1 LNRNVQ
7 ELLKAGRFA
16 IVGVANTLVDFTV
29 FTLLAQAAGVNVY
42 LSQVLGYSAGILNSY
57 TFNRSWTFRTE
68 ERFFSSTL
76 ARFLALNLSML
87 LFSTGILYLAINLG
101 GLPKIPAK
109 ITATGVTMV
118 VNFLVSRFW
127 VFRRQREGQAGDPAP
142 PS

>member
-1 LNRNVQ
+1 MNRNVQ

-87 LFSTGILYLAINLG
+87 LFSTGILYLA
-101 GLPKIPAK
+101 KIPAK

-127 VFRRQREGQAGDPAP
+127 VFRRQREGQAGDPDP